1 MEEFKGELDVKKAK
15 IEGKMGRESSIR
27 KNIEEKA
34 KAQNEKHQQKTEQF
48 HNELKVQADTK
59 KTQIEEKL
67 VSAANRRE
75 EVIEQVKQ
83 TAAQSIQL
91 KKQSSE
97 KKEQEQ

>member
-97 KKEQEQ
+97 KKEQE